1 MLTVLHTESSAGW
14 GGQENRTLHECLG
27 LKRLG
32 ARPIIL
38 ARPKSKLLERAKA
51 VGIEVRSHR
60 LSSNRD
66 FSALFYLMRVIKE
79 EGVDIVSTH
88 SGDDSLLGALAGRL
102 SSRKPVIVRTRH
114 LSLPITSKATY
125 SLLPHKVVTVSESV
139 RDYLVNE
146 KAINAQKVI
155 SIPTGVDLKRFD
167 PSTTPDTLR
176 AGLGLKENALV
187 VGTVAILRRK
197 KGHHILLEAIPG
209 ILKEVPEVVFV
220 FAGNGPQKEA
230 LETRIAELGVADN
243 VKMLGLRNDIPGVLK
258 GLDLFVLP
266 TLQEA
271 LGTSILEA
279 SAMGKAVVASG
290 VGGVPEA
297 VRDGV
302 TGLLVA
308 PEDPVGIKAAVVR
321 LLKDE
326 SLRGEMGLNGRRM
339 VVEGYSIDMMAERM
353 FSLYNELT
361 KGKGR

>member
-146 KAINAQKVI
+146 KGINAKKVV

-167 PSTTPDTLR
+167 PSTPDTLR
-176 AGLGLKENALV
+176 AGLGLKDNALV

-209 ILKEVPEVVFV
+209 ILKEVPEAVFV